1 MRYEPRQY
9 QRTAQQ
15 FVADNPRCALWLDMG
30 LGKTVATAS
39 AILDLLDR
47 VEVTKTLIV
56 APKRVANRAWPL
68 ELRKW
73 DHLRA
78 LRWRLL
84 DAELF
89 GLTPKVTLGRR
100 RGLEVRDPVLS
111 RQRLQAAIASADVL
125 IVSIDF
131 FGWLVKLLGQKRW
144 PFDMVVLDESSLVKE
159 RDTERFKS
167 FRHICAASAHFVEL
181 TGTPATQGLMG
192 LWSQI
197 YLLDQGER
205 LGKTLTA
212 FRDRWF
218 VPDKRGPGM
227 IVYSYKPRPG
237 AREEI
242 AALLSDITLSMSAE
256 DWLSL
261 PERIDNVVGVD
272 LPTGV
277 RALYDEMERTGIAE
291 VGINGE
297 RAMAANAAVVVGKLV
312 QVASGTVF
320 DDHGVAHVVHDEKLV
335 ALEELID
342 TTEGNVLCFYGFT
355 ADRERL
361 LARFPF
367 ARSIDEPGAMDAWD
381 KGQVR
386 MMIAHPASAGHGL
399 NLQEGGDTVVWFTVP
414 HSAELYRQA
423 NRRLHRPGQTSDR
436 VVVNHLIATGTID
449 EEILTSVQG
458 KVGAEQSLMDLLK
471 ARAAK
476 IDSGA

>member
-1 MRYEPRQY
+1 MKYEPRDY

-15 FVADNPRCALWLDMG
+15 FVVDNPRCALWLDMG
-30 LGKTVATAS
+30 LGKTAATAS

-47 VEVTKTLIV
+47 VEVTKALIV
-56 APKRVANRAWPL
+56 APKRVANRTWPL

-73 DHLRA
+73 DHLRG
-78 LRWRLL
+78 LRWRVLE
-84 DAELF
+84 AELF

-111 RQRLQAAIASADVL
+111 RQRLQAAIDGVDLL

-144 PFDMVVLDESSLVKE
+144 PFDMIVLDESSLVKE
-159 RDTERFKS
+159 RDTERFKA
-167 FRHICAASAHFVEL
+167 FRHVCVASARFVEL

-192 LWSQI
+192 LWSQA
-197 YLLDQGER
+197 YLLDQGTR
-205 LGKTLTA
+205 LGRTLTS

-218 VPDKRGPGM
+218 VPDKRGQGM
-227 IVYSYKPRPG
+227 IVYSYKPRAG

-242 AALLSDITLSMSAE
+242 AELLRDITLSMSAE

-261 PERIDNVVGVD
+261 PERIDNLIGVD
-272 LPTGV
+272 LPADV
-277 RALYDEMERTGIAE
+277 RRLYDEMERTGIAE

-312 QVASGTVF
+312 QVASGAVF
-320 DDHGVAHVVHDEKLV
+320 DDQGVAHVVHDEKMA
-335 ALEELID
+335 ALEELAD
-342 TTEGNVLCFYGFT
+342 ATDGNLLVFYGYK

-367 ARSIDEPGAMDAWD
+367 ARSIDDAGVLDAWD

-386 MMIAHPASAGHGL
+386 MMVAHPGSAGHGL
-399 NLQEGGDTVVWFTVP
+399 NLQEGGDTVVWYTVP

-476 IDSGA
+476 INAGA